1 MPEMPQISQSTVS
14 AFESL
19 SDDEK
24 RTALGKMSTQAKEA
38 LLGQIK
44 IKQNAGRATN
54 PSRDLVSA
62 PTVDQSGTRDYVNKL
77 LGEAEIGLLE
87 PFSARDASGS
97 WQIPPAVTAVAT
109 TINKAGTV
117 MDATKSPSQQVGA
130 LRGLVSDFY
139 HSTVDPITE
148 WIGAL
153 SKGDYEAAANASGKF
168 PLQVAPGVAGAV
180 DTVRTVTPSV
190 GQLRETARSVA
201 SSKVA
206 PSAVRTAVE
215 KFGKEAEAGR
225 TAQAAAD
232 VRSAAATEANRAQ
245 TAEQIAVNRETATAN
260 SRAEG
265 IQRSL
270 QEGSTQLGNRV
281 KNLDGLLREEAKTN
295 YDAVREAVKDD
306 PGVPLTDLAEAA
318 RHAEANILKGSQ
330 ESIKQFRELARKAPE
345 DEGVTT
351 GGVTFPPGSKLFEML
366 QEQGALEP
374 GGTLPFDQLQGYS
387 SEIGRKLAAGNL
399 PGDIYQALKYVKE
412 KIDAAK
418 STIAERNGAGKLLR
432 TADDFWREYMDLFYD
447 KDSAIAKVREAVGS
461 KNPSEAANE
470 FFRGK
475 ANEVAVGKLK
485 RLKSQYSKDASSLAD
500 LAQNLKTAQME
511 LETVPTGKVKP
522 VEPPERVSETVEQ
535 PKPPTAEELAAAKRG
550 QATSTAENLGRL
562 RPYDIAILAGSPL
575 GMLMPTWAKA
585 AGIAIEGARF
595 GVPMAMKSQAF
606 LDFISKPTA
615 ADLAIVEKLPEPA
628 LAELKAN
635 LRREIAV
642 RTQQGASAVP
652 IAPAIQRLVGSMPK
666 NRQEARD
673 LLHRQDML
681 AR

>member
-1 MPEMPQISQSTVS
+1 MPETPQISQSTVS

-24 RTALGKMSTQAKEA
+24 RTALGKMSDVARQA

-44 IKQNAGRATN
+44 LKQNAGRATN
-54 PSRDLVSA
+54 PSRDLVAA
-62 PTVDQSGTRDYVNKL
+62 PAVDQSSNRDYVNKL

-97 WQIPPAVTAVAT
+97 WQIPPAVTAVAG
-109 TINKAGTV
+109 TINKAGAV
-117 MDATKSPSQQVGA
+117 MDATKTPSQQVGA

-153 SKGDYEAAANASGKF
+153 SKGDYETAANASGKF

-180 DTVRTVTPSV
+180 DTVRSVAPSV

-215 KFGKEAEAGR
+215 KFGKEVEAGR

-232 VRSAAATEANRAQ
+232 VRSAAATEANRAK
-245 TAEQIAVNRETATAN
+245 TAEQIAANRETATAN

-387 SEIGRKLAAGNL
+387 SEIGRKLASGNL

-412 KIDAAK
+412 KIDSAK

-485 RLKSQYSKDASSLAD
+485 RLKSKYAKDASALAD
-500 LAQNLKTAQME
+500 LAQTLKAAQGE

-522 VEPPERVSETVEQ
+522 VEPPEKVSETVEQ
-535 PKPPTAEELAAAKRG
+535 PKPLTADDLATAKRG
-550 QATSTAENLGRL
+550 EATRTAENVGKLSK
-562 RPYDIAILAGSPL
+562 YD
-575 GMLMPTWAKA
+575 
-585 AGIAIEGARF
+585 AGIIASSLLLPMIPNWARVA
-595 GVPMAMKSQAF
+595 GLATEAARIPMAQFLKSDAF
-606 LDFISKPTA
+606 TNFISKPTA
-615 ADLAIVEKLPEPA
+615 ADLAVIEKLPEPA

-635 LRREIAV
+635 LRREIAS
-642 RTQQGASAVP
+642 RTNGPSKMPV
-652 IAPAIQRLVGSMPK
+652 APAIQRLVGATPK
-666 NRQEARD
+666 NRQEARE
-673 LLHRQDML
+673 LLAQ
-681 AR
+681 